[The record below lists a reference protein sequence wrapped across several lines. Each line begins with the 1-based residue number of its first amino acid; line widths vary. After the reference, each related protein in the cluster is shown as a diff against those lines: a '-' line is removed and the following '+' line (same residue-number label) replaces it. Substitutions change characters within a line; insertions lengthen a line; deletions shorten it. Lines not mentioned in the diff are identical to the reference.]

1 MSVSQVVF
9 EVAFNSPSGGR
20 VAVDDISF
28 SPQFCS
34 TDSGELQPQY
44 LTVIKGGVN
53 MVNVSKCIIHSEN
66 YLYFKIDRQHPEFRS
81 VIA

>member
-1 MSVSQVVF
+1 MCVSLQVVF

-34 TDSGELQPQY
+34 TDSGELQPHRQSGRENIPD
-44 LTVIKGGVN
+44 LTSLG
-53 MVNVSKCIIHSEN
+53 
-66 YLYFKIDRQHPEFRS
+66 FKK
-81 VIA
+81 